1 MNSWNALSSACGTFD
16 DATRPHVCRPR
27 HAMSGTTRGRHFQN
41 YLFPIAMGILRHGLR
56 FAWCFAL
63 DSRAGLPILSGMDDI
78 PHEGLRRGTVYTWC
92 SESASQQ
99 HFLMLWDE
107 LHMLVICAGN
117 NPSKAKLRGVAKW
130 LRSASQYNLRS
141 VIATLS
147 QRLATH
153 FKAW

>member
-1 MNSWNALSSACGTFD
+1 MVFASHGALLWIQEQGF
-16 DATRPHVCRPR
+16 
-27 HAMSGTTRGRHFQN
+27 
-41 YLFPIAMGILRHGLR
+41 R
-56 FAWCFAL
+56 FCLAWMIFHMKVFGAA
-63 DSRAGLPILSGMDDI
+63 RFI
-78 PHEGLRRGTVYTWC
+78 
-92 SESASQQ
+92 
-99 HFLMLWDE
+99 